1 MQPDVHVVLG
11 DVEVEVAALLGVG
24 VEQLLG
30 VRLRG
35 RENGFEYVTL
45 LIRKLSVVF
54 CSLPREISEK
64 RVLRTF
70 GQFYAAVLFEL
81 GLRRTLQSVAVKIG
95 FKISPKQATN
105 GPGPSALPPG

>member
-35 RENGFEYVTL
+35 GENGFTYATL
-45 LIRKLSVVF
+45 LLRKLSVRF

-70 GQFYAAVLFEL
+70 GQFYAAVFEL
-81 GLRRTLQSVAVKIG
+81 DLTMYVNLAKQP
-95 FKISPKQATN
+95 FKAW
-105 GPGPSALPPG
+105 L

>member
-45 LIRKLSVVF
+45 SIRKLSVYTFVPSRVKYRKNVF
-54 CSLPREISEK
+54 SEPLDNFTLLYSSLI
-64 RVLRTF
+64 
-70 GQFYAAVLFEL
+70 
-81 GLRRTLQSVAVKIG
+81 
-95 FKISPKQATN
+95 
-105 GPGPSALPPG
+105 

>member
-45 LIRKLSVVF
+45 SIRKLSVHF

-70 GQFYAAVLFEL
+70 RQFYAAVFEL
-81 GLRRTLQSVAVKIG
+81 DFRRTLQSNLAKRGWEDRI
-95 FKISPKQATN
+95 
-105 GPGPSALPPG
+105 